1 MRPPQV
7 VGLGLATVDIV
18 IRLESM
24 PRWERAGGFSDFAIQ
39 GGGMCGTAMVAASRL
54 GLSAGWVGTAGSDS
68 AAEIKLGSLREEG
81 VDVSRAVRREGRE
94 KQIILVY
101 VHESTGERV
110 FAGMRG
116 MGEEP
121 LRPEEL
127 DRGYLTSADALLV
140 DGCHPEAALQAARWM
155 RRAGRSVVLDAG
167 ATRSAPSAAFR
178 RLVEEAHVVISGSG
192 FAEAA
197 TGLRDPVKAGT
208 EILKL
213 GPEVFVQTQGAGGCL
228 TVSAD
233 GSFRTPALPV
243 AVVDT
248 TGAGDTFHG
257 AYLVGLTERWPLEQT
272 VLFASAAAAM
282 SCRRLGGRSGIP
294 HREAVLAFLAERGH
308 PAER

>member
-39 GGGMCGTAMVAASRL
+39 GGGMSGTAMVAASRL
-54 GLSAGWVGTAGSDS
+54 GLSAGWVGTAGSDPT
-68 AAEIKLGSLREEG
+68 ADIKVRSLREEG
-81 VDVSRAVRREGRE
+81 VDVSRTVRRPGRE
-94 KQIILVY
+94 QQIILVY

-110 FAGMRG
+110 FSGMKG
-116 MGEEP
+116 MGREP
-121 LRPEEL
+121 LRPDEL

-140 DGCHPEAALQAARWM
+140 DGCHQEAALQAARWM
-155 RRAGRSVVLDAG
+155 RQAGRRVVVDAG
-167 ATRSAPSAAFR
+167 ATRAAPSADFR
-178 RLVEEAHVVISGSG
+178 RLLKEAHVVISGSG

-197 TGLRDPVKAGT
+197 TGFRDPAKAGR
-208 EILKL
+208 EILQQ
-213 GPEVFVQTQGAGGCL
+213 GPEVFVQTEGADGCF

-233 GSFRTPALPV
+233 GSFRTPAFTV
-243 AVVDT
+243 EVTDT

-257 AYLVGLTERWPLEQT
+257 AYLVGLTEGWPLEQT

-282 SCRRLGGRSGIP
+282 SCRELGGRSGIP
-294 HREAVLAFLAERGH
+294 KREAVFAFLAENGH
-308 PAER
+308 PMEG